1 MAFFFKKK
9 IEASEFATVL
19 GHIALDPEQAE
30 EFLSTIVDAAEIN
43 SQDEKNQVLSAI
55 VMLRIFASAYA
66 VNAILGIDT
75 PESKAVLKH
84 FFSNLKRIEVKTTT
98 GATFFDAL
106 REVSSIYTTALKTP
120 HEQGSFFNV
129 GKEFA
134 KQCGIEY
141 HAHLMYFGSTLFT
154 HTVDMIREML
164 KKTPIKI

>member
-9 IEASEFATVL
+9 IGAREFAAVL
-19 GHIALDPEQAE
+19 GNLALDPNQAE
-30 EFLSTIVDAAEIN
+30 EFLRAIIGVVEIN
-43 SQDEKNQVLSAI
+43 SEDEKNQVLSAI

-75 PESKAVLKH
+75 PESKAVLTH
-84 FFSNLKRIEVKTTT
+84 FFSNLKKIEVKTTT
-98 GATFFDAL
+98 GGTFFDAL
-106 REVSSIYTTALKTP
+106 REISSTYTTELKKP
-120 HEQGSFFNV
+120 HEQGPFFNV
-129 GKEFA
+129 GKEFS